1 MKRACFLL
9 GCISLAALGGPGR
22 AAAQLSGMPVWNS
35 PRGGTGLTIA
45 ADYGLPDSIGGHG
58 SAYAGRVVFG
68 LQVLTVSATVGVRNP
83 DGPVGNITQYGGT
96 AALRLIG
103 GTLIPVSV
111 NVQGGLASFSQSG
124 SRTTRATAAVGFAID
139 VPTPGVNVEPWIAPG
154 LRMTHVPGDT
164 RTKFGIAGGLTVGFG
179 MLGVH
184 AALDYESLPGGG
196 HTKTLGIGAHFS
208 LRPSFGL

>member
-1 MKRACFLL
+1 MDRGSGRSRRRRHGRQA
-9 GCISLAALGGPGR
+9 AAPPRRALGG
-22 AAAQLSGMPVWNS
+22 A
-35 PRGGTGLTIA
+35 
-45 ADYGLPDSIGGHG
+45 LP
-58 SAYAGRVVFG
+58 
-68 LQVLTVSATVGVRNP
+68 
-83 DGPVGNITQYGGT
+83 
-96 AALRLIG
+96 
-103 GTLIPVSV
+103 
-111 NVQGGLASFSQSG
+111 
-124 SRTTRATAAVGFAID
+124 TAAVGFAID

-196 HTKTLGIGAHFS
+196 NTKTLGIGAHFS